1 MAKFTVVLQDETG
14 AVQTG
19 LNVDLYEG
27 DGSGAKYGDFSEN
40 ADGSYSI
47 TVSTSGIYTVKVG
60 GAVETELQSIYI
72 PVEDI
77 DTRLDDLQAEV
88 DAVETALNTHKTSSD
103 HDGRYYTEAE
113 IDVLLD
119 QQATLMAGDGLVTS
133 GVQLAVNPDN
143 VGIEVSGDQVK
154 LKDNGVTAAKINAN
168 VAGDGLVQ
176 DVDGS
181 LKVSVDNES
190 IAISSANQLELVDG
204 GVRPEKLSPL
214 VAGDGIGQNPD
225 GSLNIATGNGL
236 GVTTNGI
243 YILDE
248 GIEDRHIKLSLLD
261 RLSIYNLLFGYAGT
275 ISGTSNQILHT
286 LDGAQNN
293 EGYLIVRGGFIK
305 SIGITLINNLEGSDI
320 ITIRVEVNGSTKD
333 QVTITNAT
341 GSFKYQVM
349 TGSRGIIVET
359 FDRVRIQASCT
370 GVGGNIN
377 NVAINLEMINQNFT
391 D

>member
-60 GAVETELQSIYI
+60 GTIETELQSIYI

-77 DTRLDDLQAEV
+77 DSRLDDLQTEV
-88 DAVETALNTHKTSSD
+88 DAVEAALTTHKTSSD

-143 VGIEVSGDQVK
+143 VGIEISGDQVR
-154 LKDNGVTAAKINAN
+154 LKDDGVTAAKINAN

-176 DVDGS
+176 DTDGS
-181 LKVSVDNES
+181 LKVSVDTES
-190 IAISSANQLELVDG
+190 IVISVGNQLELMDG

-214 VAGDGIGQNPD
+214 VAGDGLVQDVD
-225 GSLNIATGNGL
+225 GSLNVGVGDGL
-236 GVTTNGI
+236 DVSETAI
-243 YILDE
+243 YIPDE
-248 GIEDRHIKLSLLD
+248 GITDRFIQLSFLD
-261 RLSIYNLLFGYAGT
+261 RLSLYNLLFGYAGSIT
-275 ISGTSNQILHT
+275 GSMNTILHT
-286 LDGAQNN
+286 VDGAQNN
-293 EGYLIVRGGFIK
+293 EGYLILRGGYIK
-305 SIGITLINNLEGSDI
+305 SIGITMVNNLEGFDNVS
-320 ITIRVEVNGSTKD
+320 IRVEKNGSTVETVN
-333 QVTITNAT
+333 VTVGN
-341 GSFKYQVM
+341 GSYKYQAM
-349 TGSRGIIVET
+349 TGARGIAVEV

-370 GVGGNIN
+370 SIGGNISN
-377 NVAINLEMINQNFT
+377 IAINLEMVNQNFT

>member
-47 TVSTSGIYTVKVG
+47 TVSISGIYTVKVG

-77 DTRLDDLQAEV
+77 DTRLDDLQTEV
-88 DAVETALNTHKTSSD
+88 DAIETALNTHKTSSD

-113 IDVLLD
+113 INVKLN
-119 QQATLMAGDGLVTS
+119 QQASLMAGDGLVTS

-143 VGIEVSGDQVK
+143 VGIEIASDQVR
-154 LKDNGVTAAKINAN
+154 LKDDGVTAAKINAN

-190 IAISSANQLELVDG
+190 IAISGNQLELVDG
-204 GVRPEKLSPL
+204 GVRPEKLSPT
-214 VAGDGIGQNPD
+214 VAGDGMYQDVD
-225 GSLNIATGNGL
+225 GSLNILAGDGL
-236 GVTTNGI
+236 EVGENSI
-243 YILDE
+243 FIPEE
-248 GIEDRHIKLSLLD
+248 GIADRHLELPFLD
-261 RLSIYNLLFGYAGT
+261 RLSIYNLLFGYAGS

-286 LDGAQNN
+286 VDGAQNN
-293 EGYLIVRGGFIK
+293 EGYLILRGGFIR
-305 SIGITLINNLEGSDI
+305 SIGITLVNNLEISDHV
-320 ITIRVEVNGSTKD
+320 TIRIEKNGSTVD
-333 QVTITNAT
+333 QVLVTQGT
-341 GSFKYQVM
+341 GSFKYQAM
-349 TGSRGIIVET
+349 TGSRGITVEV